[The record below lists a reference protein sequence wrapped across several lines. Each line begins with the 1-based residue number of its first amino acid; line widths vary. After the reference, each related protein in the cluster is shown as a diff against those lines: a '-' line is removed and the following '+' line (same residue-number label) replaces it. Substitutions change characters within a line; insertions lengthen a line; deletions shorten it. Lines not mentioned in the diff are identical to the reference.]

1 MLESP
6 LSQQDQILQ
15 FIRSLNSRQLA
26 TRVKFDM
33 TLLEAIKAVQTRA
46 TKPFSHDHVTPRNLG
61 QSSRRLTAVLNELN
75 LDKEEGN
82 GDDEDLYYDAKEEDE
97 ENTLNAI
104 RRAISQGNHG
114 GRGDRTGG
122 VHGSNRSSKE
132 QQLQVAHD
140 RQVQTTIND
149 EAKFARTQKL
159 TSRQATAARSRGYVM
174 TPQQLEWFRNRRCI
188 TCGQEGH
195 VKRDCSSR
203 SQCKCFTCGKEGH
216 CKQECLA
223 KPSTTHMG
231 GWGRHFPLLGKPSDL
246 RIDLRI
252 KSPTLRS
259 ICRRHK

>member
-1 MLESP
+1 MFLDRFTPPHEAVRIQNGLTSLVWKPAVISLNAHILIFATQIHFLDMLESP
-6 LSQQDQILQ
+6 LSQQDQIIQ

-33 TLLEAIKAVQTRA
+33 TLLEAIKAVQRRA
-46 TKPFSHDHVTPRNLG
+46 TKPFRHDFTPHNRG

-114 GRGDRTGG
+114 GQGDRTGD
-122 VHGSNRSSKE
+122 VHGSKHSSRE
-132 QQLQVAHD
+132 Q
-140 RQVQTTIND
+140 R
-149 EAKFARTQKL
+149 
-159 TSRQATAARSRGYVM
+159 RGYIM
-174 TPQQLEWFRNRRCI
+174 TPQQQEWYRNKKCI

-195 VKRDCSSR
+195 FKRNCSSQ
-203 SQCKCFTCGKEGH
+203 SPCKCFTCGKEGH
-216 CKQECLA
+216 FKQECLA

-231 GWGRHFPLLGKPSDL
+231 G
-246 RIDLRI
+246 
-252 KSPTLRS
+252 
-259 ICRRHK
+259 